1 MKYSYR
7 KRPRLGVRLHFL
19 LSLWRCKLERWLQQL
34 AKWPGLAQGTSK
46 HLKCTTFLVGCL
58 PTTSNLGRLYFL
70 PTKSLC
76 FTDPLGERGQDGW
89 RFHWLVSWPA
99 WPGKCWDWSLNLA
112 LAQWAAGACSRQSIT
127 DVGMPGPQRVTA
139 LPLWWLW
146 RWYDFFPSPNMYL
159 SQSPRSSYPWL
170 PEWPTSDLAPS
181 CDMNAVHFHIKDRKR
196 SFLWVTE
203 SCLEHGFQIIG

>member
-7 KRPRLGVRLHFL
+7 KSPRLGVRLHFL

-58 PTTSNLGRLYFL
+58 PTTSNLGRLYSL

-146 RWYDFFPSPNMYL
+146 RWYDFFPPL
-159 SQSPRSSYPWL
+159 
-170 PEWPTSDLAPS
+170 T
-181 CDMNAVHFHIKDRKR
+181 CI
-196 SFLWVTE
+196 
-203 SCLEHGFQIIG
+203 